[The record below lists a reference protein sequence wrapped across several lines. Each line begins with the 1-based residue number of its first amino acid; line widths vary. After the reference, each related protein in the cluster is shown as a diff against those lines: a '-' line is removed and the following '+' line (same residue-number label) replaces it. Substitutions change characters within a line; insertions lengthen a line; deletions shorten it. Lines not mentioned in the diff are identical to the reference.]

1 MSGTTFTAPGP
12 GVWML
17 DQGHCERPR
26 TAYMH
31 ALFGAQYAAGFR
43 AGFARYGAL
52 LDTIDY
58 APIGGFPYIA
68 VRPLGAPPDAKGPPP
83 KLIFKLLVALHPT
96 LRKRC
101 QRAAEVFVERPW
113 RADIARFWREVPA
126 AEARIATLAEV
137 DLTALDDPALFAHWE
152 TCNALAA
159 QRILEHF
166 TFASAT
172 MVPVG
177 DFLAHVQTWTGAPP
191 SEALGALRGHSPAST
206 GGTRAMI
213 DAAVQIAA
221 VPAARDVLMSDRP
234 ASEILATLR
243 TMPAPAGPAVETLLG
258 RYGDVVISGH
268 DIVDLSLAEMP
279 GLAVATL
286 RAHVRAPATTDDA
299 RATAERVAATLR
311 ERVAATDRAR
321 FDELLADARA
331 AYPLRDA
338 RTGIDFWALSILRR
352 SLLSIGTRLVAQ
364 GRLLDPTHV
373 FEGTPDEV
381 RALVQGKGPAAA
393 TLASRAKAR
402 RDATIEEAPPVVGG
416 TPGEP
421 PPAEW
426 LPAGAARVQRALG
439 LYLGQMSTGAKV
451 AAKPDIV
458 SGLGASPGKKVGRA
472 RLVRTAADFERLEQ
486 GDILVAPITTPVYNV
501 ILPLLGGVVTDRGG
515 LLSHPAI
522 VSREYGF
529 PAVVGAGDAT
539 ARIPDGAMVE
549 LDGDAGTVRVIA

>member
-1 MSGTTFTAPGP
+1 MTGTSFTAPRP

-17 DQGHCERPR
+17 DHGHCERPR
-26 TAYMH
+26 STYLH
-31 ALFGAQYAAGFR
+31 ALFSAQYTAGFR

-52 LDTIDY
+52 LDTIEY
-58 APIGGFPYIA
+58 AAIGGFPYLA
-68 VRPLGAPPDAKGPPP
+68 VRPLGAPPDAKGTPP
-83 KLIFKLLVALHPT
+83 KLIFKLLVALHPA

-101 QRAAEVFVERPW
+101 KRATEVFVERPW
-113 RADIARFWREVPA
+113 RTDIAKFWREVPA
-126 AEARIATLAEV
+126 AEARITALADV
-137 DLTALDDPALFAHWE
+137 DLTALDDAALVAHWE
-152 TCNALAA
+152 SCHALAA

-206 GGTRAMI
+206 GGTRAMV
-213 DAAVQIAA
+213 DAAVGIAA
-221 VPAARDVLMSDRP
+221 LPAARDVLMSDRP

-258 RYGDVVISGH
+258 RYGDVAISGH
-268 DIVDLSLAEMP
+268 DLVDLSLVEMP

-286 RAHVRAPATTDDA
+286 RAHVRTPATADDA

-311 ERVAATDRAR
+311 ERVPMTDRAR
-321 FDELLADARA
+321 FDDLLADARA

-338 RTGIDFWALSILRR
+338 RTGIDFWALSVLRR
-352 SLLSIGTRLVAQ
+352 SLLAIGTKLVGQ
-364 GRLLDPTHV
+364 GRLQEATHV
-373 FEGTPDEV
+373 FECTPDEV
-381 RALVQGKGPAAA
+381 RALIQGNGPAAA
-393 TLASRAKAR
+393 ALASRAKAR
-402 RDATIEEAPPVVGG
+402 RDTTIEEAPAVIGG
-416 TPGEP
+416 TPSEP

-439 LYLGQMSTGAKV
+439 VYLGQTSSGAP
-451 AAKPDIV
+451 ATAKADV
-458 SGLGASPGKKVGRA
+458 VKGLGASPGKKIGRA
-472 RLVRTAADFERLEQ
+472 RLVRTAADFARLEQ